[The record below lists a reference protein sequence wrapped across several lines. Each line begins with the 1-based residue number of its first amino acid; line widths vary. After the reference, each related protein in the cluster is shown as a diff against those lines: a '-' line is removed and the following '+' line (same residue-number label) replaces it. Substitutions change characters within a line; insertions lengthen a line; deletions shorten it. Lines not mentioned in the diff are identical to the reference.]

1 MFYMSIAT
9 QDIRQRAIA
18 AYESGSSTVSHIAK
32 LFQVHRSTL
41 HRWVQRYKTTGQTV
55 PLPRGH
61 NPPALNVEDMQKLEK
76 MLQANSDMTLSK
88 MRDALGKSC
97 SLTAIHFATLRLNWR
112 YKKSRYE
119 RVSKAE
125 PT

>member
-1 MFYMSIAT
+1 MSIAT

>member
-1 MFYMSIAT
+1 MSIAT

-61 NPPALNVEDMQKLEK
+61 NPPALNVEDMQKLEE

-119 RVSKAE
+119 RVSKTD

>member
-61 NPPALNVEDMQKLEK
+61 NPPALNVEDMQKLAK

-119 RVSKAE
+119 RVSRADQM
-125 PT
+125 

>member
-1 MFYMSIAT
+1 MSIAT

-41 HRWVQRYKTTGQTV
+41 HRWIQRYKTTGQTV

-97 SLTAIHFATLRLNWR
+97 SLTAIHFATLRLDWR

-119 RVSKAE
+119 RVSKTE

>member
-76 MLQANSDMTLSK
+76 MLQANSDTTLSK